1 MILDVFNYRSDPSIV
16 MIDDNCNDVLEPA
29 EDFLVTV
36 ADGCVVRRDYLCN
49 GVRNCDDCSDEAY
62 LNCMAQDCT
71 GCKLQSLK
79 FFWHSRIFSQII
91 PPNLHVVYARC
102 GTTSGQCIRRQY
114 ICDNFD
120 DCINGWDESQ
130 CSSLLTNLTSGNIKR
145 RMLIN
150 KYFEIPL
157 FIVTMLSK

>member
-79 FFWHSRIFSQII
+79 FF
-91 PPNLHVVYARC
+91 
-102 GTTSGQCIRRQY
+102 
-114 ICDNFD
+114 
-120 DCINGWDESQ
+120 
-130 CSSLLTNLTSGNIKR
+130 
-145 RMLIN
+145 
-150 KYFEIPL
+150 
-157 FIVTMLSK
+157 